1 MAEQD
6 KHQESEAAN
15 PEGAS
20 PDERDMA
27 AEGIVEEAGEDAPAE
42 DDPHK
47 LLEDMRAKAD
57 EHWNEYLRSQAE
69 LENLRRRSQKDVEN
83 ARKFA
88 LEKFANELLP
98 VIDSLEMGLASVP
111 EGEGE
116 SSDKVR
122 EGMELTLRMFSSALE
137 KFNIVPVAPEP
148 GETFDPER
156 HQAMSAQASE
166 EFAPNTVVTVM
177 QKGYTLNDRLLRP
190 AMVMVAKAPDE
201 GA

>member
-6 KHQESEAAN
+6 KQQETVPEA
-15 PEGAS
+15 PEGETPEELDA
-20 PDERDMA
+20 A
-27 AEGIVEEAGEDAPAE
+27 AEGTVEEVGAE

-57 EHWNEYLRSQAE
+57 EHWNEFLRSQAE

-116 SSDKVR
+116 ASDKVR
-122 EGMELTLRMFSSALE
+122 EGMELTRRMFASALE
-137 KFNIVPVAPEP
+137 KFNIVPVEPEP
-148 GETFDPER
+148 GEAFDPER
-156 HQAMSAQASE
+156 HQAMSAQESAE
-166 EFAPNTVVTVM
+166 YPPNSVVAVM

-190 AMVMVAKAPDE
+190 AMVMVAKAPE
-201 GA
+201 GD